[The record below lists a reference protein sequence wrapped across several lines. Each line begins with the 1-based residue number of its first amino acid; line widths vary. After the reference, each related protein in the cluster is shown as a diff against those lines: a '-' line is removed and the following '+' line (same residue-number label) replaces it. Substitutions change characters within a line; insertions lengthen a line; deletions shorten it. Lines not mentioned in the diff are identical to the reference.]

1 MICMTPEAI
10 ASQARISME
19 ARQEASRQGAPFAWP
34 GLVGRLL
41 KAIDLRRLAD
51 AIRRAIPRTPR
62 ARIYDSK

>member
-10 ASQARISME
+10 ASYARISME
-19 ARQEASRQGAPFAWP
+19 ARQEASRQGAHFAWP
-34 GLVGRLL
+34 GLIGRLL
-41 KAIDLRRLAD
+41 NGINLSRFAD